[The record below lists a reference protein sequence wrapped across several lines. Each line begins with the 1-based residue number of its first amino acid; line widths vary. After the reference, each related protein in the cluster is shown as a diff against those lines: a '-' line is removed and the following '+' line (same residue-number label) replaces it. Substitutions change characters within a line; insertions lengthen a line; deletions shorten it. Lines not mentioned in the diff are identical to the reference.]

1 MIPRVTVPELGR
13 MKRDGR
19 RMVCVTAY
27 DYTFARLFEKAGVEI
42 LLVGD
47 SLGMVIL
54 GHETTLPVTLDQMIY
69 HTTAVVRGASRALVV
84 CDMPFGVCHGPPHV
98 VMDAA
103 ARVLKETGCQ
113 AIKLE
118 GGVRMVETIHFLT
131 DHQVPVMAHVG
142 LTPQSVH
149 AFGGF
154 KVQGRGEEAARRVLE
169 DALAVERA
177 GAFAV
182 ILEGVPSPLA
192 QAITARLTIPTI
204 GIGAGPGCD
213 GQVLVGYDLLG
224 LFDGIQPRF
233 VKRYL
238 EGGQG
243 IVEAVEH
250 FAAEVRS
257 GVFPG
262 PEHGFDP

>member
-1 MIPRVTVPELGR
+1 MSPRVTVPDLGR
-13 MKRDGR
+13 MKREGR
-19 RMVCVTAY
+19 RIVSVTAY
-27 DYTFARLFEKAGVEI
+27 DCTFARLFDQAGVEI

-47 SLGMVIL
+47 SLGMVIQ

-69 HTTAVVRGASRALVV
+69 HTAAVVRGAARALVT
-84 CDMPFGVCHGPPHV
+84 CDMPFGVCHGPGPV

-103 ARVLKETGCQ
+103 ARILKESGCQ
-113 AIKLE
+113 AVKLE
-118 GGVRMVETIHFLT
+118 GGRRMTETIRFLT
-131 DHQVPVMAHVG
+131 EHQVPVMAHVG

-154 KVQGRGEEAARRVLE
+154 KVQGRGELEGERVME

-182 ILEGVPSPLA
+182 ILEGIPSTLA
-192 QAITARLTIPTI
+192 QAITQRLTIPTI

-213 GQVLVGYDLLG
+213 GQVLVSYDLLG
-224 LFDGIQPRF
+224 LFDGVQPRF

-238 EGGQG
+238 EGGTG
-243 IVEAVEH
+243 VRESVAR
-250 FAAEVRS
+250 FAREVRE
-257 GVFPG
+257 GGFPG
-262 PEHGFDP
+262 PEHG